1 MSKSYIIIS
10 AALVSTLFTSCFK
23 DEPLNA
29 ECDIEQAWIHA
40 DSPDEMFVK
49 PSDSLATVNETAR
62 VITFYVRKGTDLT
75 SLAPVFAM
83 TPGATITPDNGSEHD
98 FSGDGVTYTVTSED
112 RAWSKT
118 YTVRFNDGGY
128 FPEELDFERCFLEPN
143 KQKYYIWTD
152 VADNGDDMLN
162 WASGNAGFAIVGGNA
177 NPENYPT
184 APYEDGYD
192 GRAVKLTT
200 QSTGM
205 AGAVFRM
212 PIAAGNL
219 FTGSFRANTAT
230 TKPLESTHF
239 GDGAFCVVNK
249 KPLKLTGYY
258 QYSPGETITDRQGN
272 TVEGID
278 QGDIYAV
285 LFRNTKDDGTPFWLD
300 GTNVK
305 TSPQIVAL
313 AEAGPVDRT
322 TGEWQEFSVDFNYT
336 GEFDAQVLKNRGY
349 SLAVVFTSSKG
360 GADFVGAVGS
370 QLLVDKV
377 RIVME

>member
-1 MSKSYIIIS
+1 MSKFYLLAF
-10 AALVSTLFTSCFK
+10 AAAAGTLLTSCFK

-29 ECDIEQAWIHA
+29 ECDIEQAYLHA
-40 DSPDEMFVK
+40 DNPDEVFVK
-49 PSDSLATVNETAR
+49 PTDSIATTNETAR

-75 SLAPVFAM
+75 ALAPKFEL
-83 TPGATITPDNGSEHD
+83 TPGATISPENGTTHD
-98 FSGDGVTYTVTSED
+98 FSGDGVAYTVTSED

-128 FPEELDFERCFLEPN
+128 FPEELDFEHFFLEPN

-152 VADNGDDMLN
+152 IADNGADMLN

-177 NPENYPT
+177 EPEGYPT

-192 GRAVKLTT
+192 GKAVKLTT
-200 QSTGM
+200 RSTGK
-205 AGAVFRM
+205 AGSVFRM

-239 GDGAFCVVNK
+239 GDGSFCVVNK

-258 QYSPGETITDRQGN
+258 QYTPGETITDRQGN
-272 TVEGID
+272 TVEGTD

-285 LFRNTKDDGTPFWLD
+285 LFKNTKDDGTPFWLD

-305 TSPQIVAL
+305 TSPQIIAL

-322 TGEWQEFSVDFNYT
+322 TGGWQEFSVDFNYT
-336 GEFDAQVLKNRGY
+336 AAFDTQVLKNHGY

-360 GADFVGAVGS
+360 GADFIGAVGS
-370 QLLVDKV
+370 QLLIDKV
-377 RIVME
+377 RVVME